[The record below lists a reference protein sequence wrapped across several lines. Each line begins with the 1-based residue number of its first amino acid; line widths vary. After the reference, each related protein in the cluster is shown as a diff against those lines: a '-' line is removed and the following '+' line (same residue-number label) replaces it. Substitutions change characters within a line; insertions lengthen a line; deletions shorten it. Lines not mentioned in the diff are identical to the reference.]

1 MYYQSPF
8 ICIYICI
15 NYLYFCPLTG
25 AIGLRNAHYGQ
36 GSGPIYMTEVLCT
49 GNESS
54 LLECAFTNSTESCNH
69 GMDASVICGDAEC
82 TDGEVRLVGGLRDEE
97 GRVEV
102 CLNGVWGTVCDDAW
116 DKNDALVVCNQLNMT
131 TRREYIH
138 LQCM

>member
-1 MYYQSPF
+1 MYYQSPS
-8 ICIYICI
+8 IRLYIYVLY
-15 NYLYFCPLTG
+15 YLYFCPLTG

-36 GSGPIYMTEVLCT
+36 GTGPIYITEVLCT

-82 TDGEVRLVGGLRDEE
+82 SDREVRLVGGLRDEE

-116 DKNDALVVCNQLNMT
+116 DKNDAFVVCNQLNMT

-138 LQCM
+138 LCK